1 MKKGDIVLLPFPFTN
16 LEGSKLRP
24 ALILIA
30 LENDLTV
37 SFISTK
43 LHLKEATDLIL
54 SPNIQ
59 NGLKKESIIKLS
71 KIATIS
77 KDLIIGQLGELTQ
90 DDMDLVNKN
99 LMILF
104 QIR

>member
-1 MKKGDIVLLPFPFTN
+1 M
-16 LEGSKLRP
+16 RP

-30 LENDLTV
+30 LENDVTV

-54 SPNIQ
+54 IPNRR
-59 NGLKKESIIKLS
+59 NGLKKESILKLS

-77 KDLIIGQLGELTQ
+77 KGLIVGQLGELTQ
-90 DDMDLVNKN
+90 NDMDLVNKN

>member
-1 MKKGDIVLLPFPFTN
+1 MLPFPFTN

-104 QIR
+104 QIK

>member
-1 MKKGDIVLLPFPFTN
+1 LKKGDIVLLPFPFTN

>member
-1 MKKGDIVLLPFPFTN
+1 
-16 LEGSKLRP
+16 LRP

-30 LENDLTV
+30 LENDITV

-54 SPNIQ
+54 IPNRQ
-59 NGLKKESIIKLS
+59 NGLKKESILKLS

-77 KDLIIGQLGELTQ
+77 KALVIGQLGELTQ
-90 DDMDLVNKN
+90 NDMNLVNKN